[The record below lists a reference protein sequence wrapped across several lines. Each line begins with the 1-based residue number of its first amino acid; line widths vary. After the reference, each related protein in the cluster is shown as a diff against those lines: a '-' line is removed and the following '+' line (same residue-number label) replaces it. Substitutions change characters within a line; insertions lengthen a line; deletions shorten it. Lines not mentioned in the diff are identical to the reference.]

1 MRRML
6 SQKDSR
12 ILKLVEFL
20 YDKDE
25 LLMRDLCDE
34 LNVSAKTLK
43 NDIENARLILS
54 PIDIKVSGN
63 KGVKIEIPSNYSI
76 TYLYT
81 ALLSTSLEF
90 GLLEKIFLCE
100 TYTVDELAEELFISS
115 SSLRRMVG
123 RMNKVLQEEEMEINL
138 NPVQI
143 IGNELRIYNFF
154 IHYVVERYYFRKTI
168 FSKAQIEVVKELVDL
183 VLKIDYVEFEYRD
196 RERFQLFLLVQLTR
210 MKNNHFVTEEPNTK
224 SDRQNFFG
232 DVDTSSIEK
241 KLKDSFYK
249 EFSSQNLSQLF
260 SIFSEGK
267 WSFDYNQLLK
277 HSKTNPELKQTKEK
291 FEVLIESIASKYR
304 IEQASR
310 EELLVYLCNSRMLD
324 YGTYHMLYDNLAM
337 IVKHFKHDY
346 FEGIE
351 FIRLKL
357 TEIFEGEILKEY
369 KINEYICILII
380 HWDKF
385 LIELEREVTPLKIGF
400 VYDVKEQYRKLIQD
414 EISYRFKKRFTIK
427 VINGDG
433 LVDVEK
439 VKNQCDL
446 ILTNLPG
453 IVIPGLEVIC
463 FPIYPKEK
471 DWSKLESFYSNFSF
485 LK

>member
-1 MRRML
+1 MRRIL
-6 SQKDSR
+6 SPQDSR
-12 ILKLVEFL
+12 ILHLVEFL

-25 LLMRDLCDE
+25 LFMRDLGDE
-34 LNVSAKTLK
+34 LNVSFKTLK
-43 NDIENARLILS
+43 RDIEYARSILY

-63 KGVKIEIPSNYSI
+63 KGVKLVIPSNYSI

-81 ALLSTSLEF
+81 ALLSASLEF
-90 GLLEKIFLCE
+90 RFLEKIFLCE

-123 RMNKVLQEEEMEINL
+123 RINEIMQEEEMEINL

-154 IHYVVERYYFRKTI
+154 LHYVVERYYFKKTI
-168 FSKAQIEVVKELVDL
+168 FTKSQIEAVKELVDF
-183 VLKIDYVEFEYRD
+183 VLKIDYVELEYRD
-196 RERFQLFLLVQLTR
+196 RERAELFLLVQLTR
-210 MKNNHFVTEEPNTK
+210 MKNNHFIPEEPNLH
-224 SDRQNFFG
+224 RQKIFL
-232 DVDTSSIEK
+232 DVDTSIIEK

-249 EFSSQNLSQLF
+249 EFSSQNLIQLF
-260 SIFSEGK
+260 SIFSDGK
-267 WSFDYNQLLK
+267 WSFTYNKLLEY
-277 HSKTNPELKQTKEK
+277 SKTNLELRQTKEK
-291 FEVLIESIASKYR
+291 FEALIDSIASKYK

-310 EELLVYLCNSRMLD
+310 EDILVHLCNSRMLD
-324 YGTYHMLYDNLAM
+324 YGTYHMLYDNLTT

-357 TEIFEGEILKEY
+357 TEIFEGEVLKEY
-369 KINEYICILII
+369 KLNEYICILII
-380 HWDKF
+380 HWNKF
-385 LIELEREVTPLKIGF
+385 LIELEKEITPLKIGF

-414 EISYRFKKRFTIK
+414 EISNRFKNRFTIK
-427 VINGDG
+427 VINSDG
-433 LVDVEK
+433 LADVEK
-439 VKNQCDL
+439 VKNQFDL

-453 IVIPGLEVIC
+453 VVVPGLEVIC

-471 DWSKLESFYSNFSF
+471 DWSKLESFYSNFNFS
-485 LK
+485 K